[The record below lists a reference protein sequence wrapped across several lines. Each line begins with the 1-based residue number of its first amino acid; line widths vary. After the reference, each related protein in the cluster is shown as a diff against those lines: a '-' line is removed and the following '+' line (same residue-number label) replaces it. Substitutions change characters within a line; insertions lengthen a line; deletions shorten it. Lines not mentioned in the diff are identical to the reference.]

1 MTGRFGLNES
11 TASALDIQVEAFASS
26 ATEPS
31 CSLPSLRHGSQAYFW
46 TTDWQQKER
55 LADWDFLIGETFKPT
70 DVEDLIRH
78 LHGAA
83 GAATD

>member
-1 MTGRFGLNES
+1 MTGRFGFNAS
-11 TASALDIQVEAFASS
+11 TASALDIHVEAFASS

-31 CSLPSLRHGSQAYFW
+31 RSLPSPRHGSQAYFW

-70 DVEDLIRH
+70 DAEDLIRH
-78 LHGAA
+78 LHEAA
-83 GAATD
+83 GATAD